1 MSKRTIGPFPSNVQR
16 KVLTGQSED
25 GTMRHEWRD
34 VPIQVWLTYHEDD
47 LVRTMGEKAFHNKSR
62 ICKEAGGYV
71 VAEVREIRK

>member
-1 MSKRTIGPFPSNVQR
+1 MSKRTIGPFPSVVNR
-16 KVLTGQSED
+16 KFSHGNGWEYQ
-25 GTMRHEWRD
+25 D

-71 VAEVREIRK
+71 VAEVREIKP